1 MSSQTTTILK
11 IIFNSAT
18 YKKLF
23 SSPRVL
29 NEDEKQLLN
38 DPSYQDI
45 SQISPPPLEP
55 IDESVR
61 PASQSAGKIVST
73 PLPLKRDLFDDWS
86 SPPNPQ
92 STFRTKDAPDRTDA
106 IPTRYSRA
114 ENNILV
120 QPIKDSFRDK
130 IEPDRSTRDNLHSNT
145 TTSDLSSGK
154 QAVEGEQKIQ
164 PFECVG
170 QTDKSSG
177 SDHPTAGT
185 CKLTNLHFFFKNVI

>member
-1 MSSQTTTILK
+1 MNSISFMDPVKKLSPFQRMQSVVRRNQARQDANFVQPDDIDSEIT
-11 IIFNSAT
+11 FNSAT
-18 YKKLF
+18 YKPLF

-73 PLPLKRDLFDDWS
+73 PLPLKRDLFNDWS

-92 STFRTKDAPDRTDA
+92 STFRTTDAPDRKYA

-120 QPIKDSFRDK
+120 QPIKDSIRAK

-164 PFECVG
+164 LF
-170 QTDKSSG
+170 
-177 SDHPTAGT
+177 
-185 CKLTNLHFFFKNVI
+185 